1 MSSAMSGPGQ
11 AKDAPVSA
19 DSFKGTLG
27 AFASGVTIV
36 TSADALGAPN
46 GVTVSAFASLSLV
59 PPLIAVHLTQVSRTL
74 ASIRQ
79 RRAFVVHI
87 LSEEHARLG
96 ARFASGQDDK
106 FQGVSYTWSA
116 RGIPLLDDCSTWL
129 ECSLEQEH
137 AGGDHVIVVGLVTAA
152 RYSADAKPLLYFRR
166 AFRAM
171 GDGIAPA

>member
-1 MSSAMSGPGQ
+1 MSSATSGSGQ

-27 AFASGVTIV
+27 TFASGVTIV
-36 TSADALGAPN
+36 TSADVQGTPN
-46 GVTVSAFASLSLV
+46 GVTVSAFASLSLD
-59 PPLIAVHLTQVSRTL
+59 PPLISVYLTQVSRTL
-74 ASIRQ
+74 AAIRQ

-87 LSEEHARLG
+87 LSEEHAKLG

-106 FQGVSYTWSA
+106 FQGVPYAWSA
-116 RGIPLLDDCSTWL
+116 QGMPLLDDCSTHL

-137 AGGDHVIVVGLVTAA
+137 TGGDHVIVVGLVTAA

-171 GDGIAPA
+171 GGDVAST